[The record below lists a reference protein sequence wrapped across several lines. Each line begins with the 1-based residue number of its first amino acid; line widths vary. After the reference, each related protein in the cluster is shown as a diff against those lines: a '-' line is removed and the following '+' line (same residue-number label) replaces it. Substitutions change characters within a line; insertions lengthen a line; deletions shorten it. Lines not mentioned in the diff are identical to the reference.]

1 MAKLQVKPTI
11 EVTLTLSLSEQ
22 EARALEAVAG
32 YGTDAFL
39 KVFYEHM
46 GKSYL
51 QPHEEGLRSLFESSM
66 GILPLW
72 FQRIDDARKEF
83 YDAQSKDA

>member
-1 MAKLQVKPTI
+1 MAKLQVKPAI

-32 YGTDAFL
+32 YGTEAFL

-66 GILPLW
+66 RILPLW
-72 FQRIDDARKEF
+72 FQRIDDTRKEF
-83 YDAQSKDA
+83 YDA